1 VITRQPP
8 RPVCQNCNFALAKP
22 NGKSKHGF
30 QKWHKYC
37 DDCAKALY
45 SKKHKHLQ
53 HKKATCEECGF
64 VPEDRCQL
72 DLVYRDGNQNNK
84 KDANLKTLC
93 ANCSRLHK
101 KRIRSKK
108 KSVMNVTVDADTRII

>member
-1 VITRQPP
+1 MITRQQP
-8 RPVCQNCNFALAKP
+8 RPVCENCNFALAKP

-45 SKKHKHLQ
+45 SEKHKHLQ
-53 HKKATCEECGF
+53 HKESKCEDCGF
-64 VPEDRCQL
+64 IPIDRCQL
-72 DLVYRDGNQNNK
+72 DLVYCDGDKNNK
-84 KDANLKTLC
+84 SKSNLKTLC

-101 KRIRSKK
+101 KKAKSKK
-108 KSVMNVTVDADTRII
+108 KSVLNVTVDADVRIT